1 MDKNQAKNKLTELL
15 HELTN
20 LSTWEITHTKRLDKV
35 IEEIALVDIEDI
47 ENETLNTIWKNS
59 WGKGE
64 RHFPENKYN
73 HAVAYINNVIEL
85 L

>member
-1 MDKNQAKNKLTELL
+1 MDKIKAKNRLIELL
-15 HELTN
+15 SELTN
-20 LSTWEITHTKRLDKV
+20 LSTWEITSTKSLDKI
-35 IEEIALVDIEDI
+35 IEDIALVDIDGI
-47 ENETLNTIWKNS
+47 ENEILNTIWKDS

-73 HAVAYINNVIEL
+73 HAVTYINNVIEL